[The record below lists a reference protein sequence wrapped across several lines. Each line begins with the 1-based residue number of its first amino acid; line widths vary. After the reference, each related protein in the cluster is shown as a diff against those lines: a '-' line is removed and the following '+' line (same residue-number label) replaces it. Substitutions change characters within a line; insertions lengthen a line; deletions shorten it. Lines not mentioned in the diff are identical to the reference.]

1 MYKFR
6 GFRHLLPLL
15 LPADFFGRDAVPFV
29 TLPLRWQPLLFAG
42 FMSGFMAFFMSGILT
57 LVNLGWVD
65 GFFGKWLHAFLIA
78 WPIAFPLVL
87 LFAPLTRK
95 LLARGF
101 RFQ

>member
-1 MYKFR
+1 MALFT
-6 GFRHLLPLL
+6 
-15 LPADFFGRDAVPFV
+15 LPA
-29 TLPLRWQPLLFAG
+29 RWQPLLYAG
-42 FMSGFMAFFMSGILT
+42 FMSLFMAFCMSGILT
-57 LVNLGWVD
+57 LVNLGWID
-65 GFFGKWLHAFLIA
+65 GFFGKWLHAFLVA

>member
-1 MYKFR
+1 MICSESDVFPVS
-6 GFRHLLPLL
+6 L
-15 LPADFFGRDAVPFV
+15 AA
-29 TLPLRWQPLLFAG
+29 RWQPLLFAL
-42 FMSGFMAFFMSGILT
+42 FMSCFMAFCMSGILT
-57 LVNLGWVD
+57 LVNLGWVE
-65 GFFGKWLHAFLIA
+65 GFVRYWARGFLVA

>member
-1 MYKFR
+1 MTPIV
-6 GFRHLLPLL
+6 LP
-15 LPADFFGRDAVPFV
+15 G
-29 TLPLRWQPLLFAG
+29 RWQPLVFAA
-42 FMSGFMAFFMSGILT
+42 FMSFFMAFCMAGILT
-57 LVNLGWVD
+57 LVNIGWVE
-65 GFFGKWLHAFLIA
+65 GFFGKWLRAFLIA